1 MLASNQQQQKR
12 LKIVKDDDHSTE
24 QSNKKPESVEDRWTP
39 LLVSVADKNRAAFE
53 QLFNHFAPLIRGY
66 SRSKPSPTE
75 MTGFA
80 DELVQEVMIKIWQK
94 AHSFNPEKASAST
107 WIFTLVRNCRVD
119 MLRRNNRHNNQTLET
134 DDIWPIESE
143 DTPITHL
150 QQSRDQERLFKAA
163 ETLPPEQMSVISKVF
178 VEGKTHTETASELGL
193 PLGTV
198 KSRVRLALKKLQV
211 MVTHR
216 INEVDL

>member
-1 MLASNQQQQKR
+1 
-12 LKIVKDDDHSTE
+12 VKDEEHPKETSCTQD
-24 QSNKKPESVEDRWTP
+24 KPVENQWNTLLLAVATKDRQ
-39 LLVSVADKNRAAFE
+39 AFE
-53 QLFNHFAPLIRGY
+53 RLFTHFAPLIRGY
-66 SRSKPSPTE
+66 CRSKPAPTQ

-94 AHSFNPEKASAST
+94 AQSFNPEKASAST

-119 MLRRNNRHNNQTLET
+119 ILRRNNRHNNQPLET
-134 DDIWPIESE
+134 EDIWPIDDEN
-143 DTPITHL
+143 TPITHL
-150 QQSRDQERLFKAA
+150 QQSRDQERLSKAA
-163 ETLPPEQMSVISKVF
+163 QTLPKEQISVINKVF
-178 VEGKTHTETASELGL
+178 VEGKTHTETAQELGL

-216 INEVDL
+216 VNEVDL